1 MPRAKTWK
9 AFIDGKWVSSRRL
22 SEVRSPWDGRL
33 VGRCPLVTPAQM
45 ERALAGATRA
55 FEEFRMS
62 PAHKRSA
69 ILGRIAAGLRARRR
83 QIADLIVAEAGKPI
97 TYSLIEVDR
106 AVDTFTVAAEEAKR
120 LGGELLP
127 MDIAPVGT
135 GHWGIV
141 KRFPIG
147 PISAISPF
155 NFPLNLVAH
164 KVAPAIASG
173 NTIVLKPPVQAP
185 LTALMLAEICRGA
198 GLPAGV
204 FSVVPCDNEV
214 AGPLTED
221 PRIRKLTF
229 TGSVPVGWMLKARA
243 NRKRVTL
250 ELGGNAAVVV
260 DEGTDLDAV
269 IPKIAIGAF
278 YYAGQSCISIQRIH
292 VHRSLSGRFER
303 KFVDH
308 VRRKVKTGDPRKP
321 ATVAGPLIDRGAA
334 DRIVA
339 WLREAEAQGAKILT
353 GGRRRGNVVT
363 PAVVTRVKPSMKIA
377 CREVFG
383 PVVTIE
389 SWRDFSSV
397 LRRINASDFGLQAGI
412 FTADLAKVAQ
422 AYRDLDVGGV
432 IINNV
437 PTYRVEHMPYGG
449 EKDSGLGRE
458 GIRWAIEEMTTTKI
472 LVLNTG

>member
-1 MPRAKTWK
+1 MPRTKTWK
-9 AFIDGKWVSSRRL
+9 AFIDGKWAASRRL

-33 VGRCPLVTPAQM
+33 VGRCPLATPAQM
-45 ERALAGATRA
+45 ERAVAGATRA
-55 FEEFRMS
+55 FEEFRVS
-62 PAHKRSA
+62 PAHERSA

-127 MDIAPVGT
+127 MEIAPVGT

-147 PISAISPF
+147 PISGISPF

-164 KVAPAIASG
+164 KVAPAIACG
-173 NTIVLKPPVQAP
+173 NTIILKPPAQTP
-185 LTALMLAEICRGA
+185 LTALLLAEICRDA

-221 PRIRKLTF
+221 PRIKKLTF

-278 YYAGQSCISIQRIH
+278 YYAGQSCISIQRIY

-308 VRRKVKTGDPRKP
+308 VRRRVKSGDPRKP
-321 ATVAGPLIDRGAA
+321 ATVAGPLIDRAAA

-339 WLREAEAQGAKILT
+339 WLREAEVQGAKILT

-363 PAVVTRVKPSMKIA
+363 PAVVTRVRPSMKIS

-389 SWRDFSSV
+389 PWRDFSSV

-458 GIRWAIEEMTTTKI
+458 GIRWAIEEMTATKI